1 MSEFILTHVECDS
14 NLSTSFASRMEISFA
29 AYAAIM
35 CIVMVDIAEQD
46 SEVQIQIMKRS
57 AELKYSL
64 PPVSILLNNSHT
76 IVFSQPGN
84 RSTYNAHAPSQS
96 QIFDATHASHTSDDA
111 R

>member
-1 MSEFILTHVECDS
+1 
-14 NLSTSFASRMEISFA
+14 MEISFA

-57 AELKYSL
+57 TELKYSL
-64 PPVSILLNNSHT
+64 PPVSVLWTHSHL
-76 IVFSQPGN
+76 IVSSQPGN
-84 RSTYNAHAPSQS
+84 GSAYDAHAPSQS
-96 QIFDATHASHTSDDA
+96 QIFDATHASHTLDDA